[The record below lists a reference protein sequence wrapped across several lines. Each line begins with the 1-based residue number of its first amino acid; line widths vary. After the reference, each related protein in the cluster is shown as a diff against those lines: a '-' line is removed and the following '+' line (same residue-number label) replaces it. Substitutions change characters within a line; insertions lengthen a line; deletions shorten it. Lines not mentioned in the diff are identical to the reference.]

1 MREAWLCIAK
11 GSNPKAGLT
20 KEQFMKALREH
31 LGVAV
36 TTEELEL
43 LMSAMDDEDTG
54 RLVYHLTL
62 TCAR

>member
-1 MREAWLCIAK
+1 
-11 GSNPKAGLT
+11 
-20 KEQFMKALREH
+20 MKALREH